1 MMRMHRTARCLSPRA
16 ACRLASGLT
25 CCFALLFPGC
35 LSVSWPGRPTVAQ
48 SPVRFQKS
56 PSLEQ
61 VVAALNANSRPIENI
76 QTQSATLSAPGVP
89 TLGANLTLEPPR
101 RVRLQAGL
109 TGISGTDLDLG
120 GNDELF
126 WMHSRW
132 MQPPAILFARHDDYR
147 KSPARRMLPIE
158 PNWLPEAFGIMK
170 IGPADRIS
178 GPAAPRPGH
187 LELRTLVAT
196 PSGEMTKITV
206 LDDRYGL
213 ILQQNVYDERG
224 QLIATAD
231 LSQHRYY
238 PEHDVSLPLLVE
250 MRLPP
255 AQLSFRLE
263 VGEYYINRVIE
274 DPQRRFAMPETGSQ
288 AIDLAD
294 PRFRLLAPLG
304 N

>member
-1 MMRMHRTARCLSPRA
+1 MRTCRTNGRARACL
-16 ACRLASGLT
+16 
-25 CCFALLFPGC
+25 ALLAVCFLPAALAGC

-48 SPVRFQKS
+48 SPIRFQKS
-56 PSLEQ
+56 PTLEQ
-61 VVAALNANSRPIENI
+61 LVATINANSRPIENI

-109 TGISGTDLDLG
+109 TSISGTDLDLG

-126 WMHSRW
+126 WMHSKW
-132 MQPPAILFARHDDYR
+132 MRPPAILYARHDDYR

-158 PNWLPEAFGIMK
+158 PNWLPEAFGIMN
-170 IGPADRIS
+170 IGAADRVS
-178 GPAAPRPGH
+178 GPTAPRPGH
-187 LELRTLVAT
+187 LELRTNVPTAN
-196 PSGEMTKITV
+196 GEMTKITV
-206 LDDRYGL
+206 IDDRYGL

-238 PEHDVSLPLLVE
+238 EELDVSLPLLVE

-274 DPQRRFAMPETGSQ
+274 DPERRFAMPETGDQ
-288 AIDLAD
+288 KIDLAD